1 MGLFDTIKKEAL
13 GRLEGKNPLLDIA
26 LGLINNPNTGG
37 LSGLVENFK
46 SKGLGDAVSSW
57 IGTGENQP
65 VSGDQ
70 VEHAIGSE
78 RVEQIAQKLGMPK
91 EKVSSGLASLLP
103 QIIDR
108 LTPHGQVPEGD
119 SVEQGISGI
128 KKSAE
133 AQS

>member
-1 MGLFDTIKKEAL
+1 MGLLDTIKKEAL

-26 LGLINNPNTGG
+26 LGLISNPQSGG
-37 LSGLVENFK
+37 LPGLIENFK
-46 SKGLGDAVSSW
+46 AKGLGEVVSSW
-57 IGTGENQP
+57 VGTGENQP

-70 VEHAIGSE
+70 IEHALGSE
-78 RVEQIAQKLGMPK
+78 RIDQIAQKLGIPK
-91 EKVSSGLASLLP
+91 EKVSSGLANLLP

-108 LTPHGQVPEGD
+108 LTPSGRVPEGN

-133 AQS
+133 ARG